1 MGSPL
6 GPVLADFFMMKT
18 EELLTNEIKGI
29 SSYTRYVDDTLIFCR
44 SKDQIY
50 EFIHKLNNVHLNLA
64 VTCEHEANECLP
76 YLDVLISR
84 REDGSIQR
92 SVYRKSTWTGQYLHF
107 TSFTPLKEKRALVR
121 TLFLRARRIC
131 SDDSLTKELELITN
145 TLLTNG
151 YPKRFIDKHSV
162 PSAKPEV
169 VPSVEKLKVYIELPF
184 KGDLEMKRITQR
196 LSASVCSTY
205 NAAEIRV
212 INKTQRLPLPSI
224 KGDQAIGA
232 KAHCIY
238 QFTCDCGNSYI
249 GRTDRC
255 LNSRI
260 KEHLPKWVRCE
271 VETGPLSVTTRRPPL
286 RRLHVTS

>member
-1 MGSPL
+1 M
-6 GPVLADFFMMKT
+6 
-18 EELLTNEIKGI
+18 
-29 SSYTRYVDDTLIFCR
+29 R
-44 SKDQIY
+44 
-50 EFIHKLNNVHLNLA
+50 H
-64 VTCEHEANECLP
+64 
-76 YLDVLISR
+76 
-84 REDGSIQR
+84 
-92 SVYRKSTWTGQYLHF
+92 
-107 TSFTPLKEKRALVR
+107 
-121 TLFLRARRIC
+121 
-131 SDDSLTKELELITN
+131 
-145 TLLTNG
+145 
-151 YPKRFIDKHSV
+151 
-162 PSAKPEV
+162 AKPEV

-212 INKTQRLPLPSI
+212 SNKTQRLPLPSI

-271 VETGPLSVTTRRPPL
+271 VETGPLSVTTRRPPASSIARHVLTTGHQINPDKSFRILLSHPNPHFL
-286 RRLHVTS
+286 RFAEAVAINRLHPPLCVQKQLFVNLRLPWA